1 MTQDYTG
8 LGSSSSSRSTEPF
21 SPPSAPQE
29 PIVIHDIPMSSV
41 LTILFAAWK
50 ITRANYGLIIGSLAI
65 LFFVAAAISRI
76 PYISVLSSIPA
87 VYLGLG
93 FMNIV
98 RKRLEKKP
106 AAIRDMFLP
115 FEDPQWMN
123 ALMPVA
129 ISGVAIALT
138 QIGVNTI
145 FKNAGFFLGMISTL
159 GSAFLTLV
167 WFALTA
173 FSGPLVT
180 FRRRR
185 FSESIEL
192 NLRATHRNW
201 KPLLFYAIAA
211 TGLSVFSM
219 ALFVLPFFL
228 VAMPVMM
235 VSGYLTYA
243 MLFEGLD
250 IEILNRTLESEDGQK
265 APPAL

>member
-8 LGSSSSSRSTEPF
+8 LGNSSSPRST
-21 SPPSAPQE
+21 E
-29 PIVIHDIPMSSV
+29 PIVIHDIPTNSV

-50 ITRANYGLIIGSLAI
+50 ITRNDYGLILGSTAI
-65 LFFVAAAISRI
+65 LFFIAAAIASL
-76 PYISVLSSIPA
+76 PYMSVLSSIPT

-98 RKRLEKKP
+98 RKRVEKQP
-106 AAIRDMFLP
+106 AMIRDMFLP

-129 ISGVAIALT
+129 ISGVALALA
-138 QIGVNTI
+138 QIGVNTV
-145 FKNAGFFLGMISTL
+145 FKNSGFFLGMIATL
-159 GSAFLTLV
+159 ASVFLTLV

-180 FRRRR
+180 FRRCR
-185 FSESIEL
+185 FSESIDL

-201 KPLLFYAIAA
+201 KPLLLYAMAA
-211 TGLSVFSM
+211 TGLSVLSI

-228 VAMPVMM
+228 VAIPIMA

-250 IEILNRTLESEDGQK
+250 IELLNRTLESEGGQS
-265 APPAL
+265 PPPSL